1 MITRII
7 TALIGLPI
15 FLGLLYKGEY
25 YTQILVLAMVYAGI
39 SEIVNIFNI
48 KNKSIVLSL
57 FLFSAI
63 TIFPPEF
70 LLPFETAMFF
80 MLTLF
85 IIYIKDFT
93 HNNDENKEKFITTIK
108 GLFIYFYVTLSF
120 YHLVLL
126 RNMDDGF
133 RYIFFMF
140 IIIWV
145 TDSFAYFTGM
155 AFGKNKLAPSISPK
169 KTIEGSVGGSLSAL
183 IISLLINKCFAIF
196 PEVSIWIL
204 AIIILF
210 LTVISQLGDLFES
223 SIKRIYNVKDSGK
236 ILPGHGGVLD
246 RFDSTIF
253 VAPVFYILLKFLI
266 L

>member
-63 TIFPPEF
+63 TIFLPEF
-70 LLPFETAMFF
+70 LLPFETTMFF

-183 IISLLINKCFAIF
+183 IISLLINKYFSIF
-196 PEVSIWIL
+196 PDVSIWIL

>member
-57 FLFSAI
+57 FLFSTI
-63 TIFPPEF
+63 TIFPPAF
-70 LLPFETAMFF
+70 LLPFETTMFF

-183 IISLLINKCFAIF
+183 IISLLINKYFSIF
-196 PEVSIWIL
+196 PDVSIWIL

>member
-7 TALIGLPI
+7 TALVGLPI
-15 FLGLLYKGEY
+15 FIGLLYKGVY

-39 SEIVNIFNI
+39 SEIINILKI
-48 KNKSIVLSL
+48 KNKSIVFSL
-57 FLFSAI
+57 FIFSAI
-63 TIFPPEF
+63 TIFPPDF
-70 LLPFETAMFF
+70 LLTFETAMLF

-85 IIYIKDFT
+85 IIFIKDFT
-93 HNNDENKEKFITTIK
+93 HNNEENKEKFITTIK

-120 YHLVLL
+120 YHLVLI
-126 RNMDDGF
+126 RNMNDGF
-133 RYIFFMF
+133 KYIFFMF

-169 KTIEGSVGGSLSAL
+169 KTIEGSVGGSLSAV
-183 IISLLINKCFAIF
+183 IISLFINHQYGIF
-196 PEVSIWIL
+196 PNVSIWVLSLVIL
-204 AIIILF
+204 S
-210 LTVISQLGDLFES
+210 LTVVSQLGDLFES

-253 VAPVFYILLKFLI
+253 VAPVFYVLLKFLI
-266 L
+266 I